1 MPDIYALERMMN
13 VSRVISFAVLLTTL
27 LLASAAVSYAGPDDN
42 ECAPGENPP
51 PGASCWGY
59 VGR

>member
-1 MPDIYALERMMN
+1 MSKHKAMGL
-13 VSRVISFAVLLTTL
+13 AA
-27 LLASAAVSYAGPDDN
+27 LLAAFLLAFTSATYASPDDN

-51 PGASCWGY
+51 PGANCWGY